1 MTDEEILKLALELKL
16 PVNIVTRRVMYAE
29 KLIALAREVESR
41 TVKACDDALN
51 PLYKARVMEG
61 DWDEAALI
69 EQCSIAI
76 CKLDQEKQHD

>member
-1 MTDEEILKLALELKL
+1 MTDEEILKLAFDLKL
-16 PVNIVTRRVMYAE
+16 PFNIVTRRMMYAD

-41 TVKACDDALN
+41 TVQACDDALN
-51 PLYKARVMEG
+51 PLYKARVIEG

-76 CKLDQEKQHD
+76 CKLNQEKQHD

>member
-16 PVNIVTRRVMYAE
+16 PFNTVTRRMMYAD

-41 TVKACDDALN
+41 TVQACDDALN
-51 PLYKARVMEG
+51 PLYKARVIEG
-61 DWDEAALI
+61 DWDEAGLI

-76 CKLDQEKQHD
+76 CKLNQEKQHD

>member
-16 PVNIVTRRVMYAE
+16 PVNTITRRMMYAD

-41 TVKACDDALN
+41 TVQACDDALN
-51 PLYKARVMEG
+51 PLYKARVIEG

-76 CKLDQEKQHD
+76 CKLNQEKQT

>member
-1 MTDEEILKLALELKL
+1 M
-16 PVNIVTRRVMYAE
+16 MYAD

-41 TVKACDDALN
+41 TVQACDDALN
-51 PLYKARVMEG
+51 PLYKARVIEG

-76 CKLDQEKQHD
+76 CKLNQEKQHD